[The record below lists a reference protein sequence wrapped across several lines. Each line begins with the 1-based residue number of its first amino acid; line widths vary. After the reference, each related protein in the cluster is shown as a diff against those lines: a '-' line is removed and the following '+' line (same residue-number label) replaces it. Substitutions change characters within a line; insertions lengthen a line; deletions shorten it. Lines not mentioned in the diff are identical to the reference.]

1 MSMQKRKFT
10 KEEKLQILE
19 ERQNQWGKKPH
30 WRSTPSILPHFTVG
44 GRNMNRWVRKHLP
57 MA

>member
-19 ERQNQWGKKPH
+19 GEQNQWGKKPP
-30 WRSTPSILPHFTVG
+30 WRSSAIYPANILQ
-44 GRNMNRWVRKHLP
+44 L
-57 MA
+57 AEEI